1 MSQRIL
7 VDTGV
12 WYAMFA
18 KGDQHASA
26 LAQKSEFLD
35 SPYRV
40 IVPWPTV
47 YEALRTQFVKKPL
60 ALGRFEN
67 YLKKTN
73 VEFLEAE
80 CYRDEVFNETFE
92 LSLRQNRPMSM
103 VDCLLRRIM
112 SDAELSLD
120 GFITFNAND
129 FRDVCSVRKISML

>member
-18 KGDQHASA
+18 KSDQHASA
-26 LAQKSEFLD
+26 LEQKSEFSD

-40 IVPWPTV
+40 IVPWPTT

-60 ALGRFEN
+60 ALGRFED

-80 CYRDEVFNETFE
+80 CYRDDAFDETFE
-92 LSLRQNRPMSM
+92 LSLRKNRPISM

-112 SDAELSLD
+112 SDAAVSVD

-129 FRDVCSVRKISML
+129 FSDVCFARNIAML

>member
-18 KGDQHASA
+18 KRDQHASA

-40 IVPWPTV
+40 IVPWPTI

-60 ALGRFEN
+60 ALGRFED

-80 CYRDEVFNETFE
+80 CYRDDAFDETFE
-92 LSLRQNRPMSM
+92 LSLRKNRPISM

-112 SDAELSLD
+112 SDAEVSVD

-129 FRDVCSVRKISML
+129 FRDVCFARNIAML

>member
-18 KGDQHASA
+18 KSDQHASA
-26 LAQKSEFLD
+26 LEQKSEFLD

-80 CYRDEVFNETFE
+80 CYRDEAFNETFE

-129 FRDVCSVRKISML
+129 FRDVCSARKISML